1 MKYSDEEL
9 IQLAILNPGFGIN
22 RFLKVLHPDSDADK
36 RRRKRYHLIQ
46 LFDEYKEE
54 FNEDLFD
61 IIQDP
66 DNLTMVTEKQ
76 YKKIT
81 GEKYL
86 PQGRY
91 MGRSASRTSKL
102 SEGYGKGYNTR
113 GDAQANIPLPPQDF
127 HWGDILPVDQRTA
140 HTNFD
145 DKKFMLR
152 VYSNIKLRDFRKM
165 WEAYQLVLPVKSP
178 TLVSKYLDGDSP
190 NAVIK
195 WIPKMLEYHE
205 KDIVEDWFEVTE
217 TLRIIEG
224 NNALNDKELKTMFR
238 GTFEDYVKDPI
249 NTEKPSKEDIFWVF
263 NQLIEEFNS
272 F

>member
-1 MKYSDEEL
+1 M
-9 IQLAILNPGFGIN
+9 GFGIMKYEN
-22 RFLKVLHPDSDADK
+22 GVVYIGEWWNGEMNGEGTMIWSDGSVYTGNFK
-36 RRRKRYHLIQ
+36 HGLYHGSGTYLSMS
-46 LFDEYKEE
+46 ET
-54 FNEDLFD
+54 EDLTLYVGDFFEEVSD
-61 IIQDP
+61 
-66 DNLTMVTEKQ
+66 
-76 YKKIT
+76 
-81 GEKYL
+81 GF
-86 PQGRY
+86 
-91 MGRSASRTSKL
+91 
-102 SEGYGKGYNTR
+102 GKGHNDR
-113 GDAQANIPLPPQDF
+113 GGAQANIPLPPQDF
-127 HWGDILPVDQRTA
+127 YWGDILPNHERTDS
-140 HTNFD
+140 NSRED
-145 DKKFMLR
+145 NFMLR

-190 NAVIK
+190 SAVIK

-205 KDIVEDWFEVTE
+205 KDILEDWFEVTE

-238 GTFEDYVKDPI
+238 GTFEDYVKDPL

>member
-22 RFLKVLHPDSDADK
+22 RFLKVLHPDSDADR

-46 LFDEYKEE
+46 LFDEHKVE

-66 DNLTMVTEKQ
+66 DYSNMVTEKQ
-76 YKKIT
+76 YKEIT

-91 MGRSASRTSKL
+91 MGRSTSRTSKL
-102 SEGYGKGYNTR
+102 SEGYGKGYNIR

-145 DKKFMLR
+145 NEKFRLR
-152 VYSNIKLRDFRKM
+152 LYSNIKLRDFRKM
-165 WEAYQLVLPVKSP
+165 WDAYQLVLPVKSP
-178 TLVSKYLDGDSP
+178 TLVSKSLDGDSP

-195 WIPKMLEYHE
+195 WNPKMLEYHE
-205 KDIVEDWFEVTE
+205 KDILEDWFEVTE
-217 TLRIIEG
+217 TLRMIEG
-224 NNALNDKELKTMFR
+224 NNALNDNELKTMFR